1 MEILR
6 TGSSGDGVE
15 ELQKK
20 LLGQGI
26 SPGPVDGV
34 FGSKTEDAVKQFQ
47 TRQGLKVDGIAGL
60 KTFTALGMTAGSGDL
75 SDLAEAIEAKKD
87 DDADES
93 GGARTF

>member
-1 MEILR
+1 MEVLSN
-6 TGSSGDGVE
+6 GSSGDGVE

-34 FGSKTEDAVKQFQ
+34 FGPKTEDAVKQFQ
-47 TRQGLKVDGIAGL
+47 TRQGLDVDGIAGS

-75 SDLAEAIEAKKD
+75 SELAEAIEVKQD

-93 GGARTF
+93 GGARTL